1 VTETVEVVEADLCC
15 AEHQQA
21 TVDLLDAYSRD
32 SMGRGRPMPADVR
45 RRLIPGLLQHP
56 TTIVFLAYRSGQPV
70 GLAVCFRGF
79 STFAAKPLINI
90 HDLVVLP
97 AHRGHGV
104 GRQLLDAIVS
114 KGRST
119 GCCKLTIETQE
130 HNLRARRVYGSAGF
144 AQAVYEPAA
153 GIVLFM
159 SKAL

>member
-1 VTETVEVVEADLCC
+1 MTETCEVVEADLRC
-15 AEHQQA
+15 AEHRQA

-32 SMGRGRPMPADVR
+32 PMGKGAPMPADVR
-45 RRLIPGLLQHP
+45 RRLVPGLLQHP

-70 GLAVCFRGF
+70 GLAVCFGGF

-97 AHRGHGV
+97 GHRGHGV
-104 GRQLLDAIVS
+104 ARQLLDAIAA

-119 GCCKLTIETQE
+119 GCCKLTVETQE
-130 HNLRARRVYGSAGF
+130 NNRRARRVYEAAGF
-144 AQAVYEPAA
+144 AQTVYEPAA
-153 GIVLFM
+153 GVVLFM